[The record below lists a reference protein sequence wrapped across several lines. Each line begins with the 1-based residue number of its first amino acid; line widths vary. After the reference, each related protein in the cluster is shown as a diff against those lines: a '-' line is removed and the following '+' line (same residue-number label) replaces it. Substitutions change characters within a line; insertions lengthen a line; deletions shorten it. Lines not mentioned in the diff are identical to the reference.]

1 MKQATDLKYQ
11 FRIILDRLKLQT
23 LLNASMAEEKL
34 KMAARQPSL
43 RQQLDLK
50 HCEAEIGQL

>member
-50 HCEAEIGQL
+50 QCEAEIGQL